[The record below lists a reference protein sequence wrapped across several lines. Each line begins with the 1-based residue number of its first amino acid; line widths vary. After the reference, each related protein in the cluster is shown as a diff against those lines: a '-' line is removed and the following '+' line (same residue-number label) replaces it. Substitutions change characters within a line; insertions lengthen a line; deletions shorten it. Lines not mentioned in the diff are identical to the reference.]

1 MPEERDIRLAGWQEK
16 RRTTRSSH
24 LASGTLACP
33 DCDAPVLPARP
44 MSLRDALACP
54 VCEHSAAVRDFLS
67 LSTPGRPA
75 RVDVRVIARLSPAGM
90 P

>member
-1 MPEERDIRLAGWQEK
+1 MAERDIRLAGWQEK
-16 RRTTRSSH
+16 RRSARSSH

-33 DCDAPVLPARP
+33 ECDAPVLPGRA
-44 MSLRDALACP
+44 MSLLERLGCP
-54 VCEHSAAVRDFLS
+54 VCEHAAPVRNFLS

-75 RVDVRVIARLSPAGM
+75 RVDVRVIARFSPAGT